1 MAERFDERPCIR
13 FELDGRAERGATV
26 LRVCAALVTMLAGAW
41 LLLLP
46 YSVPRFFAVAG
57 LGFSALWL
65 IRAQRARRKAKLPSE
80 AEPQDYLELRP
91 DALCMRQS
99 GAEQVIP
106 WGEVV
111 SVAIDEDRLLVVV
124 ERKNASAIMLEPQYR
139 GIALRPLAEAMHDA
153 LVRSRI
159 SELSRQAAHG

>member
-13 FELDGRAERGATV
+13 FELDDRAEQGATA
-26 LRVCAALVTMLAGAW
+26 LRVGAALVTMLAGAW

-57 LGFSALWL
+57 LGFAALWL
-65 IRAQRARRKAKLPSE
+65 VRAARARRKAKLP
-80 AEPQDYLELRP
+80 AAGPRDYLELRP
-91 DALCMRQS
+91 EALRLCQ
-99 GAEQVIP
+99 GGTEQVIP

-139 GIALRPLAEAMHDA
+139 GTALQPLAEAVHDA

-159 SELSRQAAHG
+159 TELSRQAAHG

>member
-13 FELDGRAERGATV
+13 FELDDRAEQGATA
-26 LRVCAALVTMLAGAW
+26 LRVGAALVTMLAGAW

-46 YSVPRFFAVAG
+46 YSVPRLFAVAG
-57 LGFSALWL
+57 FCFAGLWL
-65 IRAQRARRKAKLPSE
+65 VRAVRARRKARLLHPE
-80 AEPQDYLELRP
+80 EPRDYLELRP
-91 DALCMRQS
+91 EALCLRQ
-99 GAEQVIP
+99 GGTERVIP

-139 GIALRPLAEAMHDA
+139 GTALRPLAEAVHDA

-159 SELSRQAAHG
+159 TELSRQAAHG

>member
-13 FELDGRAERGATV
+13 FELDDRAERGATA
-26 LRVCAALVTMLAGAW
+26 LRVGAALVTMLAGAW

-46 YSVPRFFAVAG
+46 YSVPRVFAVAG
-57 LGFSALWL
+57 LCFAALWL
-65 IRAQRARRKAKLPSE
+65 VRAARARRMAKLP
-80 AEPQDYLELRP
+80 AGAGPRDYLELRP
-91 DALCMRQS
+91 DALCMRNH
-99 GAEQVIP
+99 GTEQVIP

-111 SVAIDEDRLLVVV
+111 SVAIDEDRLMVVV

-139 GIALRPLAEAMHDA
+139 GTALHPLAEAVHDA

-159 SELSRQAAHG
+159 TELSRQAAHG

>member
-13 FELDGRAERGATV
+13 FELDDRAERGATA
-26 LRVCAALVTMLAGAW
+26 LRVGAALVTMLAGVW

-57 LGFSALWL
+57 LCFAALWL
-65 IRAQRARRKAKLPSE
+65 VRAARARRKAKLLTG
-80 AEPQDYLELRP
+80 AELRDYLELRP
-91 DALCMRQS
+91 EALCMRH
-99 GAEQVIP
+99 GGTEQVIP

-111 SVAIDEDRLLVVV
+111 SVAIDEDQLLVVV
-124 ERKNASAIMLEPQYR
+124 ERRNASAIMLEPHYR
-139 GIALRPLAEAMHDA
+139 GTALRPLAEAVHDA

-159 SELSRQAAHG
+159 TELSRQAAHG

>member
-13 FELDGRAERGATV
+13 FELDDRAERGATV
-26 LRVCAALVTMLAGAW
+26 LRVGAALVTMLAGAW

-57 LGFSALWL
+57 FCFAALWL
-65 IRAQRARRKAKLPSE
+65 VRAARARRKAKLPAG
-80 AEPQDYLELRP
+80 AEPRDYLELRP
-91 DALCMRQS
+91 EALCMS
-99 GAEQVIP
+99 NHGTEQVIP

-111 SVAIDEDRLLVVV
+111 SVAIDEDRLMVVV

-139 GIALRPLAEAMHDA
+139 GTALRPLAEAVHDA

-159 SELSRQAAHG
+159 TELSRQAAHG